1 MLFIARF
8 AGTSSRRQVDERS
21 RAVIAAILVI
31 AVLAVAIGAGFYART
46 SQLSKFH
53 LHAEYWVYS
62 SKGEMPNQDRLMAR
76 LVGDNPYVQR
86 GQNPIGAAEGLL
98 FSDVRLKI
106 ALLIRSK
113 NPNLFEWSKLPESI
127 PDHHEF
133 VKDVGSLNSIIRLQ
147 FGSSTKPKDKRHLQ
161 FLMHAADAAAELTEA
176 TWIFDKITGS
186 LRTREELQE
195 ILRTNFD
202 VTKPEFH
209 VRIQESEDQTFRSFG
224 LVKIGIPDFETHPV
238 PSDQMSLVRDILEKY
253 ISLSWQRGEAFP
265 DPIKAYDDE
274 FILIQKRV
282 SPSLVQMRIVRKQMM
297 P

>member
-1 MLFIARF
+1 MIVATLVLAFLA
-8 AGTSSRRQVDERS
+8 
-21 RAVIAAILVI
+21 IAAG
-31 AVLAVAIGAGFYART
+31 VAYYVRS
-46 SQLSKFH
+46 SQRSKFY

-62 SKGEMPNQDRLMAR
+62 DKGELPNQDRLMAR
-76 LVGDNPYVQR
+76 LVGDNPYIQR

-133 VKDVGSLNSIIRLQ
+133 VKDVGRLNSIIRLQ
-147 FGSSTKPKDKRHLQ
+147 YGSPTKLKDKRHLQ

-186 LRTREELQE
+186 LRTRAELQE
-195 ILRTNFD
+195 ILQSNFD
-202 VTKPEFH
+202 VTKAEFH
-209 VRIQESEDQTFRSFG
+209 VRLQESEDQTFRSFG

-238 PSDQMSLVRDILEKY
+238 PADQMSLVRDILEKY
-253 ISLSWQRGEAFP
+253 ISLSWQRGEVFP

-282 SPSLVQMRIVRKQMM
+282 SPSLVQMRIIRKQMAV
-297 P
+297 